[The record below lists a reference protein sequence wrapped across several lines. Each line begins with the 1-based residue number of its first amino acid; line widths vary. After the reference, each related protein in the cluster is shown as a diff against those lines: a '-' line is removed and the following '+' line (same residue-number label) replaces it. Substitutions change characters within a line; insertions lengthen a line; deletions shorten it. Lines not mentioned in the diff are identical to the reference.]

1 MPETID
7 APAATTA
14 APTTAPAAAPAPAA
28 RGPADETFPG
38 SFRRPNPAFDA
49 MASRVAKKGKP
60 LPTQQALPEAAPQ
73 PKPPQEETA
82 ATSTEESGSEE
93 STDQTE
99 QASETAQPEKT
110 EEQATKPAEAT
121 KKEKKLSPWRLL
133 DDAKKVI
140 NEWKLKAEAA
150 SAELEKIKSGAP
162 VEPPKEFT
170 ERLTK
175 AEARAKE
182 LEDHLRFLDY
192 QKHPEF
198 IDKYQKPYEA
208 AWKRAMAELGEVGV
222 TDATTG
228 QVRAAT
234 ADDMMKLVTLPL
246 GAAIQQAKEMFGEY
260 APYAIDHRN
269 KIKELFDSQQNALKE
284 AREGGA
290 KREQEMQ
297 EKTQAQRSEAA
308 KAIQQVWEQE
318 NRAISTDSEVGHY
331 FTPVEGDQEGNTA
344 LVKGYQLVDKA
355 FAENPQD
362 PNITPEERAA
372 RIKRHVAL
380 RNRAAAFG
388 RLRRWHE
395 KDQATIAE
403 LKKELEQFK
412 QSEPGSTT
420 TTRPAKE
427 PSQPSDPWKGME
439 QRLRQKAA
447 H

>member
-7 APAATTA
+7 APAPAATTA
-14 APTTAPAAAPAPAA
+14 PTPTSTAAPAT
-28 RGPADETFPG
+28 ETIG
-38 SFRRPNPAFDA
+38 SNFRRPNPAFDA
-49 MASRVAKKGKP
+49 MAGRLAKRGKP
-60 LPTQQALPEAAPQ
+60 LPTQKPSPQATPKPTAPEDESPVTTPEPPEPEETPEAPEQEQ
-73 PKPPQEETA
+73 PTETPEQSEQETPP
-82 ATSTEESGSEE
+82 
-93 STDQTE
+93 
-99 QASETAQPEKT
+99 
-110 EEQATKPAEAT
+110 KPAEAP

-150 SAELEKIKSGAP
+150 SAELEKIRSGAP
-162 VEPPKEFT
+162 AEPPKEFT

-175 AEARAKE
+175 AETRAKE
-182 LEDHLRFLDY
+182 LEEHLRYLDY

-198 IDKYQKPYEA
+198 IEKYQKPYEA
-208 AWKRAMAELGEVGV
+208 AWKRAMTELGEVGV
-222 TDATTG
+222 TDPATG

-269 KIKELFDSQQNALKE
+269 KIKELFDTQQNALKD
-284 AREGGA
+284 AKEGGA
-290 KREQEMQ
+290 KREQEMRQ
-297 EKTQAQRSEAA
+297 KEEAQRTEAA
-308 KAIQQVWEQE
+308 KAIQQTWESE
-318 NRAISTDSEVGHY
+318 NRAISNDSQIGHY

-362 PNITPEERAA
+362 PNITPEERTA

-403 LKKELEQFK
+403 LKKELEQYK
-412 QSEPGSTT
+412 SSEPGSTT
-420 TTRPAKE
+420 TTKPAKE
-427 PSQPSDPWKGME
+427 PSQPADHWQGLTA
-439 QRLRQKAA
+439 RLRQKAA
-447 H
+447 R

>member
-1 MPETID
+1 
-7 APAATTA
+7 
-14 APTTAPAAAPAPAA
+14 
-28 RGPADETFPG
+28 
-38 SFRRPNPAFDA
+38 

-60 LPTQQALPEAAPQ
+60 LPTQQALPEASPQ
-73 PKPPQEETA
+73 PKPPEATSQETPPETTEGEETPSE
-82 ATSTEESGSEE
+82 TGETTETPEQTTEQPKP
-93 STDQTE
+93 TDQ
-99 QASETAQPEKT
+99 P
-110 EEQATKPAEAT
+110 

-208 AWKRAMAELGEVGV
+208 AWKRAMTELGEVGV
-222 TDATTG
+222 TDAATG

-427 PSQPSDPWKGME
+427 PSQPADYFQGLTG
-439 QRLRQKAA
+439 RLRQKAA